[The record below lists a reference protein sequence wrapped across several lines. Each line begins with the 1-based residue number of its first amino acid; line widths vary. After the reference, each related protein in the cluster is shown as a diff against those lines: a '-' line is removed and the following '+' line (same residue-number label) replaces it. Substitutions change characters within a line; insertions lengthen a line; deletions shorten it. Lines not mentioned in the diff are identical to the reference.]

1 MGTAPFGHRPGGE
14 FNFDTPDRGALW
26 FEDSPRRVRGI
37 LGGETV
43 VDSRRVK
50 LLHEARHL
58 PVWYFPREDV
68 RMELL
73 EPSELVTHCPFKG
86 EATHFSIGGEDA
98 VAWSYGEPIEQVSA
112 IRDLV
117 AFYDE
122 RVDLK
127 LD

>member
-1 MGTAPFGHRPGGE
+1 VATARSAHHIETHPE
-14 FNFDTPDRGALW
+14 
-26 FEDSPRRVRGI
+26 ERRVQVRI
-37 LGGETV
+37 NGETV
-43 VDSRRVK
+43 ADSRRALALTEGK
-50 LLHEARHL
+50 LPTR
-58 PVWYFPREDV
+58 WYLPREDISA
-68 RMELL
+68 EL
-73 EPSELVTHCPFKG
+73 EPSEHRTTCPFKG

-98 VAWSYGEPIEQVSA
+98 VAWSYEEPIEQVSA

>member
-1 MGTAPFGHRPGGE
+1 MPTAPSAHHIETRPE
-14 FNFDTPDRGALW
+14 
-26 FEDSPRRVRGI
+26 ERRVHVRI
-37 LGGETV
+37 NGETV
-43 VDSRRVK
+43 ADSRRALALTEGK
-50 LLHEARHL
+50 LPTR
-58 PVWYFPREDV
+58 WYLPREDISA
-68 RMELL
+68 EL
-73 EPSELVTHCPFKG
+73 EPSEHRTTCPFKG

-98 VAWSYGEPIEQVSA
+98 VAWSYEEPIEQVSA